1 MQQDFTVRKR
11 AILIALSLL
20 IAADIGLAIYSYQLS
35 SAPFTTD
42 REFDAQNLKL
52 KLLRGDIKSA
62 QHIKDEMPTTR
73 KDCEKFEQS
82 LPLEGVGS
90 SSMTSDLDEIAQKS
104 GLQIVTLTAKPKEV
118 QNRGMIQEEIDLTVG
133 GDYGSVAR
141 FVNGLQRSPKFY
153 IVDALA
159 LTTQTQK
166 GANGALRVALHLRT
180 YFREAA

>member
-1 MQQDFTVRKR
+1 MRQDFTLRRR
-11 AILIALSLL
+11 AILIALALL
-20 IAADIGLAIYSYQLS
+20 VAADISLAVYSYQLAA
-35 SAPFTTD
+35 APFTTD
-42 REFDAQNLKL
+42 REFEAQNLKL

-62 QHIKDEMPTTR
+62 QDIKNDMPTTR

-90 SSMTSDLDEIAQKS
+90 SSMTSDLDEIAQKT

-118 QNRGMIQEEIDLTVG
+118 PNRGMIQEEIDLTVS
-133 GDYGSVAR
+133 GDYGGVAR

-159 LTTQTQK
+159 LSTETQK

-180 YFREAA
+180 YFRETA